1 MGYAIREALAAF
13 RRAPLLTGL
22 SGAMIALSLFVVGLF
37 GIVAHNIR
45 LVLQQVEERVEVV
58 AYLRDDATP
67 DVVELMTN
75 EISSFPEVAAVEYVS
90 KDQALADARAELEE
104 FRTLFGEDLEVN
116 PLPAS
121 LEIHLRPGTENADV
135 VRAVAERVGAY
146 ESVEQTRY
154 GEEWLDTLFKLRRV
168 AAAATAVLGG
178 AFAVVSILIIGTA
191 VRMAIFARRDEIR
204 IMHLV
209 GATDAFV
216 RRPFVLEGMIT
227 GLIGAA
233 IALPALYFVYS
244 SLSGSIIDLEWLP
257 DSWIAAGIAFGAL
270 LGFGASAFA
279 VRRHVREL

>member
-1 MGYAIREALAAF
+1 VSYAIREALAAF

-22 SGAMIALSLFVVGLF
+22 SGAMIGLSLFVVGLF

-67 DVVELMTN
+67 QVVELITA

-90 KDQALADARAELEE
+90 REQALANARVELEE
-104 FRTLFGEDLEVN
+104 FRTIFGELDVN

-121 LEIHLRPGTENADV
+121 LEVHMRPGMRSADV
-135 VRAVAERVGAY
+135 VRSVAERIGSYDV
-146 ESVEQTRY
+146 VEETRF
-154 GEEWLDTLFKLRRV
+154 GQEWIDKIFVLRRV
-168 AAAATAVLGG
+168 AAVATAVLGG

-204 IMHLV
+204 IMQLV
-209 GATDAFV
+209 GATEGFV
-216 RRPFVLEGMIT
+216 HRPFVLEGMIT
-227 GLIGAA
+227 GLIGGA
-233 IALPALYFVYS
+233 IALPALYAVYQM
-244 SLSGSIIDLEWLP
+244 LSGSIIDLAWLP
-257 DSWIAAGIAFGAL
+257 PAWIAAGIAGGAL
-270 LGFGASAFA
+270 LGLGASAVA

>member
-1 MGYAIREALAAF
+1 MRYAIREALAAF

-22 SGAMIALSLFVVGLF
+22 SGAMIALSLFVIGLF

-58 AYLRDDATP
+58 AYLRDDTTP
-67 DVVELMTN
+67 DAVELITS
-75 EISSFPEVAAVEYVS
+75 EVSSFPEVAAVEYVS
-90 KDQALADARAELEE
+90 KDQALADARTELEE
-104 FRTLFGEDLEVN
+104 FRTIFGELDVN

-121 LEIHLRPGTENADV
+121 LEIHLRPGMESGDA
-135 VRAVAERVGAY
+135 VRAVAERIGSY
-146 ESVEQTRY
+146 EAVEETRY
-154 GEEWLDTLFKLRRV
+154 GQEWIDKIFVLRRV
-168 AAAATAVLGG
+168 AAVATAVLGG
-178 AFAVVSILIIGTA
+178 AFAIVSILIIGTA

-216 RRPFVLEGMIT
+216 RRPFVLEGMMT

-233 IALPALYFVYS
+233 VALPALYVVFGM
-244 SLSGSIIDLEWLP
+244 LSGSIIDLEWLP
-257 DSWIAAGIAFGAL
+257 NSWIVAGIAFGTL

>member
-22 SGAMIALSLFVVGLF
+22 SGAMIALSLFVIGLF

-45 LVLQQVEERVEVV
+45 LVLEQVEERVEVV
-58 AYLRDDATP
+58 AYLRDDATT
-67 DVVELMTN
+67 DVVELITS
-75 EISSFPEVAAVEYVS
+75 EVSSFPEVAAVEYIS
-90 KDQALADARAELEE
+90 KEQALADARTELEE
-104 FRTLFGEDLEVN
+104 FRTVFGDELEVN

-121 LEIHLRPGTENADV
+121 LEIHLRPGMESGDA
-135 VRAVAERVGAY
+135 VRAVAERIDSYDA
-146 ESVEQTRY
+146 VEQTRY
-154 GEEWLDTLFKLRRV
+154 GEEWLDTLFNLRRV
-168 AAAATAVLGG
+168 AAVATAVLGG

-191 VRMAIFARRDEIR
+191 VRMAIFARRDEIK

-216 RRPFVLEGMIT
+216 RRPFVLEGMMT

-233 IALPALYFVYS
+233 IALPALYVVFGM
-244 SLSGSIIDLEWLP
+244 LSGSIIDLEWLP
-257 DSWIAAGIAFGAL
+257 NSWIMSGIAFGAL

>member
-1 MGYAIREALAAF
+1 MSYAIREALAAF

-22 SGAMIALSLFVVGLF
+22 SGAMIGLSLFVVGLF

-67 DVVELMTN
+67 QVVELITA

-90 KDQALADARAELEE
+90 REQALANARVELEE
-104 FRTLFGEDLEVN
+104 FRTIFGELDVN

-121 LEIHLRPGTENADV
+121 LEVHMRPGMRSADV
-135 VRAVAERVGAY
+135 VRSVAERIGSYDV
-146 ESVEQTRY
+146 VEETRF
-154 GEEWLDTLFKLRRV
+154 GQEWIDKIFVLRRV
-168 AAAATAVLGG
+168 AAVATAVLGG

-204 IMHLV
+204 IMQLV
-209 GATDAFV
+209 GATEGFV
-216 RRPFVLEGMIT
+216 HRPFVLEGMIT
-227 GLIGAA
+227 GLIGGA
-233 IALPALYFVYS
+233 IALPALYAVYQM
-244 SLSGSIIDLEWLP
+244 LSGSIIDLAWLP
-257 DSWIAAGIAFGAL
+257 PAWIAAGIAGGAL
-270 LGFGASAFA
+270 LGLGASAVA

>member
-1 MGYAIREALAAF
+1 MSYAIREAFAAF

-67 DVVELMTN
+67 DVVELITS
-75 EISSFPEVAAVEYVS
+75 EVSSFPEVAAVEYVS
-90 KDQALADARAELEE
+90 KEQALANARVELEE
-104 FRTLFGEDLEVN
+104 FRTIFGELDVN

-121 LEIHLRPGTENADV
+121 LEVHLNPGTRSADV
-135 VRAVAERVGAY
+135 VRSIAQRIGSYEAVE
-146 ESVEQTRY
+146 ETRF
-154 GEEWLDTLFKLRRV
+154 GQEWIDKIFVLRRV
-168 AAAATAVLGG
+168 AAVATAVLGG

-204 IMHLV
+204 IMQLV
-209 GATDAFV
+209 GATDGFV
-216 RRPFVLEGMIT
+216 HRPFVLEGMIT

-233 IALPALYFVYS
+233 IALPALYLVYQM
-244 SLSGSIIDLEWLP
+244 LSGSIVDLEWLP
-257 DSWIAAGIAFGAL
+257 SAWIAAGIAAGAL
-270 LGFGASAFA
+270 LGFGASSLA

>member
-1 MGYAIREALAAF
+1 MRYALREAFAAF

-67 DVVELMTN
+67 QAVELITR
-75 EISSFPEVAAVEYVS
+75 EVSSFPEVASVDYVS
-90 KDQALADARAELEE
+90 KDQALANARTELEE
-104 FRTLFGEDLEVN
+104 FRTVFGELDVN

-121 LEIHLRPGTENADV
+121 LEVHMRSGMRGADV
-135 VRAVAERVGAY
+135 VRDVAERLRAY
-146 ESVEQTRY
+146 DAIEETRF
-154 GEEWLDTLFKLRRV
+154 GQEWIDKIFLLRRV
-168 AAAATAVLGG
+168 AGVATAVLGG

-209 GATDAFV
+209 GATDGFV
-216 RRPFVLEGMIT
+216 RRPFVLEGMLT
-227 GLIGAA
+227 GLAGAA
-233 IALPALYFVYS
+233 LALPALYLVFQA
-244 SLSGSIIDLEWLP
+244 LSGSIIDLEWLP
-257 DSWIAAGIAFGAL
+257 DSWIAAGFAAGGL
-270 LGFGASAFA
+270 LGFAASSLA

>member
-1 MGYAIREALAAF
+1 MSYAIREALAAF

-45 LVLQQVEERVEVV
+45 LVLHQVEERVEVV

-67 DVVELMTN
+67 EAVALITN
-75 EISSFPEVAAVEYVS
+75 EISSFPEVAAVDFVS
-90 KDQALADARAELEE
+90 KDQALANARAELEE
-104 FRTLFGEDLEVN
+104 FRTVFGELDVN

-121 LEIHLRPGTENADV
+121 LEIHMKPGMRDADV
-135 VRAVAERVGAY
+135 VRTVAERVGAY
-146 ESVEQTRY
+146 EAVEETRF
-154 GEEWLDTLFKLRRV
+154 GQEWIDKIFVLRRV
-168 AAAATAVLGG
+168 AAVATAVLGG

-191 VRMAIFARRDEIR
+191 VRMAIFARRDEIK

-216 RRPFVLEGMIT
+216 HRPFVLEGAIT

-233 IALPALYFVYS
+233 LALPALYIVYGM
-244 SLSGSIIDLEWLP
+244 LSGSIIDLAWLP
-257 DSWIAAGIAFGAL
+257 PSWIAAGILGGAL

>member
-22 SGAMIALSLFVVGLF
+22 SGAMIALSLFVAGLF

-58 AYLRDDATP
+58 AYLRDDTTP
-67 DVVELMTN
+67 DVVELITS

-90 KDQALADARAELEE
+90 KEQALADARSELEE
-104 FRTLFGEDLEVN
+104 FRTIFGELDVN

-121 LEIHLRPGTENADV
+121 LEIHLRAGMESGDA
-135 VRAVAERVGAY
+135 VRAVAERIGSYDA
-146 ESVEQTRY
+146 VEETRF
-154 GEEWLDTLFKLRRV
+154 GQEWIDKIFVLRRV
-168 AAAATAVLGG
+168 AAVATAVLGG

-216 RRPFVLEGMIT
+216 RRPFVLEGMMT

-233 IALPALYFVYS
+233 IALPALYFVFGM
-244 SLSGSIIDLEWLP
+244 LSGSIVDLEWLP
-257 DSWIAAGIAFGAL
+257 NSWIVAGIAFGAL

>member
-1 MGYAIREALAAF
+1 MRYAIREALAAF

-22 SGAMIALSLFVVGLF
+22 SGAMIALSLFVIGLF

-58 AYLRDDATP
+58 AYLRDDTTP
-67 DVVELMTN
+67 DAVELITN
-75 EISSFPEVAAVEYVS
+75 EVSSFPEVAAVEYVS
-90 KDQALADARAELEE
+90 KDQALADARTELEE
-104 FRTLFGEDLEVN
+104 FRTIFGELDVN

-121 LEIHLRPGTENADV
+121 LEIHLRPGMESGDA
-135 VRAVAERVGAY
+135 VRAVAERIGSY
-146 ESVEQTRY
+146 EAVEETRY
-154 GEEWLDTLFKLRRV
+154 GQEWIDKIFVLRRV
-168 AAAATAVLGG
+168 AAVATAVLGG
-178 AFAVVSILIIGTA
+178 AFAIVSILIIGTA

-216 RRPFVLEGMIT
+216 RRPFVLEGMMT

-233 IALPALYFVYS
+233 VALPALYVVFGM
-244 SLSGSIIDLEWLP
+244 LSGSIIDLEWLP
-257 DSWIAAGIAFGAL
+257 NSWIVAGIAFGTL